1 MKQTL
6 IAGVMLL
13 ALAACSNQDAK
24 QAAATTHATTETTTV
39 AEMGGTV
46 MESVEGEKVSGT
58 VVESHDASGFTYVLL
73 DHGKSKEWY
82 VLGPLGVKK
91 GEKLEVE
98 TRMVAEKF
106 ESKSLKRTFD
116 KVTFARVL
124 SGGTAVPL
132 QPSQE
137 HATSMMA
144 AAAMPAGHPPA
155 DGASPHGGMGM
166 GMDASPEAA
175 DLGPIKVAKAEGA
188 DGRTVAEVWAARTK
202 LNDSKVVVRGKV
214 VKSRNGI
221 MGMNWIHIQD
231 GSGSEEKGDNDLTI
245 TTHDT
250 AKVGDVILVNGTVRA
265 DKDFGAGYQYPVI
278 VEEGKIRK

>member
-1 MKQTL
+1 MRTL
-6 IAGVMLL
+6 TIAGMMLL
-13 ALAACSNQDAK
+13 ALAACSKTEQPLA
-24 QAAATTHATTETTTV
+24 QAASTTAAETTSV
-39 AEMGGTV
+39 AEMGGAI

-58 VVESHDASGFTYVLL
+58 VVESHTASGFTYVLL

-116 KVTFARVL
+116 KVTFARVI
-124 SGGTAVPL
+124 SGGTPVPL

-137 HATSMMA
+137 HAAGMMA
-144 AAAMPAGHPPA
+144 AGMPAGHPPT
-155 DGASPHGGMGM
+155 DGANPHGAMGM
-166 GMDASPEAA
+166 GMPGAAKPA
-175 DLGPIKVAKAEGA
+175 DLGPINVAKAEGA
-188 DGRTVAEVWAARTK
+188 DGRTIAEVWATRTK
-202 LNDSKVVVRGKV
+202 LTDSKIAVRGKV
-214 VKSRNGI
+214 VKASNGI
-221 MGMNWIHIQD
+221 MGMNWIHIRD

-250 AKVGDVILVNGTVRA
+250 AKVGDVILVNGTLRV
-265 DKDFGAGYQYPVI
+265 DKDFGAGYEYPVI
-278 VEEGKIRK
+278 VEDGKIRK